1 MGQRNLNNIRLQNVT
16 KLQFGDCDS
25 RSIEFCRKLTYRDK
39 RRAKV
44 FAHLI
49 SMCVQLK
56 YLLVEKFEWL
66 LYIVKYIML
75 NICVSVISSKVK
87 VRPDFKS
94 GYFHWVA
101 QNRWTQL
108 LQTPQSI
115 NEHVTIFEQD
125 LSQLFEQLQQF
136 VFLDIYGIISQEKVE
151 SYRLMIQSR
160 FPNSNFDIQISRFR
174 LWV

>member
-1 MGQRNLNNIRLQNVT
+1 
-16 KLQFGDCDS
+16 
-25 RSIEFCRKLTYRDK
+25 
-39 RRAKV
+39 
-44 FAHLI
+44 
-49 SMCVQLK
+49 
-56 YLLVEKFEWL
+56 
-66 LYIVKYIML
+66 
-75 NICVSVISSKVK
+75 
-87 VRPDFKS
+87 RPDFKS